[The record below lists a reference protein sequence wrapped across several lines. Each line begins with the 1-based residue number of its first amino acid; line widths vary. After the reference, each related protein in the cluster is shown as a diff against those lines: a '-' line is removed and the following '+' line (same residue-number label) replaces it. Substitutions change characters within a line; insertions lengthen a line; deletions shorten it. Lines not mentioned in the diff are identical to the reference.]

1 MTPEEVRRSSELLYK
16 LAAEVLEKRLMLQ
29 AACPH
34 AAPTYKYR
42 GDTGNWDKSD
52 DKYWIDWACT
62 DCGKQWQTPQDQG

>member
-1 MTPEEVRRSSELLYK
+1 MVNITSSMTQQE
-16 LAAEVLEKRLMLQ
+16 
-29 AACPH
+29 ACPH

-62 DCGKQWQTPQDQG
+62 DCGKRWQTPQDQGEVKRYPGAVDITR